1 MEPVTL
7 ILAALAALAAGA
19 SAGLSDAVSQG
30 VKDAYTGLKDLVLR
44 RVQDTPA
51 GEVAVLEHEKD
62 PEVWSAPLAKSLTQ
76 AGADIDPQVLEAAQR
91 LLQLTDPD
99 GTRAGIHTVNIAATG
114 DRSIAAHTIHGGA
127 HTGDTTS
134 R

>member
-1 MEPVTL
+1 MDPVTL
-7 ILAALAALAAGA
+7 IVAALAAGP

-30 VKDAYTGLKDLVLR
+30 VKDAYGGLKDLVLR
-44 RVQDTPA
+44 RVKDTPA
-51 GEVAVLEHEKD
+51 GEVAVIEHEKD
-62 PEVWSAPLAKSLTQ
+62 PEVWSAPLAKTLAT
-76 AGADIDPQVLEAAQR
+76 AGADTDPQLIEAAQR

-99 GTRAGIHTVNIAATG
+99 AARAGIYTVNIAATG

-127 HTGDTTS
+127 HTGDSTL